1 MSNNDLK
8 GGNKNDGKGRL
19 QKRALQLFDSSIQKR
34 QAVRN
39 LDLMK
44 KGLQR
49 NFHIIYKSP
58 RIGLETLT

>member
-8 GGNKNDGKGRL
+8 GGDKNDEKERL
-19 QKRALQLFDSSIQKR
+19 QKRALQLFDIWTQKR

-44 KGLQR
+44 KGLR
-49 NFHIIYKSP
+49 LSFSISSGVMVAP
-58 RIGLETLT
+58 S